1 MRFGSVVGVLLVM
14 AVLATS
20 CAPPPSLAPSASA
33 PSSEAPRRGPTRIV
47 AAVRGDPRTMSD
59 GINNAMSGSTS
70 AGVRE
75 IEQLVNSGLGVMDPK
90 GELRPQLAETLPSL
104 DNGSWKLLPDGGM
117 ETTWKIKPEARWHD
131 AEPLTAADFAF
142 SVTVLQDKSLPMQQ
156 DQAFQFIDSVQS
168 SDPRTLTVI
177 WKSTYVDADKLFTL
191 L

>member
-20 CAPPPSLAPSASA
+20 CAPPPGSAPSASA

-104 DNGSWKLLPDGGM
+104 DNGSWKLLS
-117 ETTWKIKPEARWHD
+117 KLIAHNARG
-131 AEPLTAADFAF
+131 
-142 SVTVLQDKSLPMQQ
+142 
-156 DQAFQFIDSVQS
+156 
-168 SDPRTLTVI
+168 
-177 WKSTYVDADKLFTL
+177 
-191 L
+191 